1 MWDTISTVLLLIL
14 AIIMLPLVFTETK
27 KSVTSTIDTI
37 TNDSKTLY
45 NSISKRIKNK
55 RTDAETVEN
64 EDSKD
69 EASVVS
75 VVEPVEETAE
85 HIDIELMR
93 QKLINEYVQDPKKI
107 NRLSDTE
114 LIQLYDFFEN

>member
-45 NSISKRIKNK
+45 SSISKRIKSK
-55 RTDAETVEN
+55 RTDAGTVEN

-69 EASVVS
+69 EASVV
-75 VVEPVEETAE
+75 EPVEEPVE